1 MLSSRS
7 VRTQQGKLQVEVAYP
22 RSVVLSRLVRQ
33 LPWRMAL
40 GGALVGFFFSSWQHS
55 SGRRPE
61 RGGEAMKA
69 LAGETA
75 LWGAAGG
82 TAGLTGAVAYGLIG
96 GPAGALVGLCGA
108 ALVGAST
115 YSALPALAA
124 MPRAMNGKTDENWA
138 LAAAAY
144 TPVFGDDSIKNE
156 APPIAPTY
164 VGPRNDRVLYLG
176 MNSDST
182 EVAVGRLRRRADV
195 TMITDGRLQDRIT
208 VGGKQYDLRNK
219 KGIAQFAAQFGFNS
233 GTTAK
238 IRKAFENCEKD
249 AKDEL
254 AQLALV
260 WASGERGAHIPSRMV
275 LAGHSNGD
283 GVWGDNNGSLR
294 LGPLLQ
300 LSRAFPHATA
310 QIEDAMVTGCYSG
323 GEVTMDQYL
332 LIFPR
337 AKTIWAY
344 ERQAPGVGTGA
355 TTDQA
360 IWEETTRG
368 RKAQF
373 ADLTTPTGKKFAMWV
388 QGQYRAEKML
398 LTMVQLRGKVQWMEQ
413 HFLEPAFEGD
423 DYALDNDGY
432 RIPIRI
438 TDPHTGLV
446 REYYSWLVRLT
457 QNKQL
462 PEDERPVWVAK
473 KHQTIRLL
481 YYTQTV
487 APRFASYYKSEI
499 KAGYAK
505 MGLPAPDYATLD
517 RKDAVINIRRF
528 TQKVEAKKNAPAE
541 SEELA
546 TLLKRGLEDLDPAII
561 PDGWV

>member
-1 MLSSRS
+1 
-7 VRTQQGKLQVEVAYP
+7 
-22 RSVVLSRLVRQ
+22 
-33 LPWRMAL
+33 MAL
-40 GGALVGFFFSSWQHS
+40 GGALAGFFFASWQHS

-96 GPAGALVGLCGA
+96 GPAGAIAAVGGA

-115 YSALPALAA
+115 YSALPAIAA
-124 MPRAMNGKTDENWA
+124 MPRQMNAPEEENWA

-156 APPIAPTY
+156 APPVAPIY
-164 VGPRNDRVLYLG
+164 YGPRNDRILYLG
-176 MNSDST
+176 MNADST
-182 EVAVGRLRRRADV
+182 SVAVSHLRRRADV
-195 TMITDGRLQDRIT
+195 TMITNGRVQDGVT
-208 VGGKQYDLRNK
+208 VGGKFYDLRTK
-219 KGIAQFAAQFGFNS
+219 KGIAQFAAQFRFNS

-238 IRKAFENCEKD
+238 IRTAFENCEKD

-300 LSRAFPHATA
+300 LSRAFPHATS

-344 ERQAPGVGTGA
+344 EHQAPGVGTGA
-355 TTDQA
+355 TVDQA
-360 IWEETTRG
+360 IWEAATKG
-368 RKAQF
+368 RRAEF

-388 QGQYRAEKML
+388 QGRYKAEKMRL
-398 LTMVQLRGKVQWMEQ
+398 NVADLRGKVQWMEQ
-413 HFLEPAFEGD
+413 HFLEPAFEGQEYAKD
-423 DYALDNDGY
+423 DGGY
-432 RIPIRI
+432 HIPIRI

-457 QNKQL
+457 QNRLL
-462 PEDERPVWVAK
+462 PEDERPIWVAK

-481 YYTQTV
+481 YYGQTV
-487 APRFASYYKSEI
+487 APRFTNYYRTEI
-499 KAGYAK
+499 REGYAK
-505 MGLPAPDYATLD
+505 MGMKAPDYATLD
-517 RKDAVINIRRF
+517 RKDALINIRHF
-528 TQKVEAKKNAPAE
+528 TAKVEAKKNAPHE
-541 SEELA
+541 SQELA
-546 TLLKRGLEDLDPAII
+546 TLLKRGLEDLDPSVI